1 MSDIQA
7 RLKFRNDERKAAAY
21 QKKQERDD
29 GRTDAET
36 SDHFSKECASRR
48 TRIEALLQ
56 AAATLPKNEL
66 PDHFEC
72 ISKEMQALQ
81 KFVSDSAT
89 FLSSYDLR
97 SSQQRITRLL
107 QEIAAKQNQ
116 LLPKKFAFKGGRKVG
131 GALAPVA
138 SGPEGTT
145 TESKEFKHAS
155 ETAHTMETTHT
166 MDTAH
171 TMETRQ
177 TAEKQT
183 EGRTDMRDVAV
194 EQVGFRDQSNC
205 CLTLDSISGQD
216 VNLSKLIR
224 CTVMLPSTPSTL
236 HMSELYSVWSCI

>member
-1 MSDIQA
+1 M
-7 RLKFRNDERKAAAY
+7 
-21 QKKQERDD
+21 
-29 GRTDAET
+29 
-36 SDHFSKECASRR
+36 
-48 TRIEALLQ
+48 
-56 AAATLPKNEL
+56 
-66 PDHFEC
+66 
-72 ISKEMQALQ
+72 
-81 KFVSDSAT
+81 
-89 FLSSYDLR
+89 
-97 SSQQRITRLL
+97 
-107 QEIAAKQNQ
+107 
-116 LLPKKFAFKGGRKVG
+116 G

-205 CLTLDSISGQD
+205 CLTLDVCSFSNLKSCWLHSFSFFFFLVVA
-216 VNLSKLIR
+216 VN
-224 CTVMLPSTPSTL
+224 
-236 HMSELYSVWSCI
+236 